1 MITPLIWPW
10 QLEGG
15 GSGAPP
21 AEFDFAPSSGETIQ
35 VPDTDALVVNVLL
48 WPVAPIDDFQ
58 LILPAG
64 LVAGR
69 RVFIFSGQAITQI
82 TVTSPDVGVQ
92 VMNNVAS
99 MNVNDLVVFN
109 TVSTTR
115 KIIARVAT
123 S

>member
-1 MITPLIWPW
+1 M
-10 QLEGG
+10 
-15 GSGAPP
+15 GSGSGSNSTPP
-21 AEFDFAPSSGETIQ
+21 AEFEFVPTSGQTIQ
-35 VPDTDALVVNVLL
+35 IPDTDALLINVML
-48 WPVAPIDDFQ
+48 WPVAPIDHFQ
-58 LILPAG
+58 LILPNG

-69 RVFIFSGQAITQI
+69 RVFIFAGQAVTEV

-92 VMNNVAS
+92 VMNNVIS